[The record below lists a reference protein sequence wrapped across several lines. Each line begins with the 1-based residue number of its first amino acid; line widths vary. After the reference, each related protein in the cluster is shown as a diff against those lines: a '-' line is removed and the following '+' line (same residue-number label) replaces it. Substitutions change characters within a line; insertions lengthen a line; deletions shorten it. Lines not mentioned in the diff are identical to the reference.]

1 MFHYLHSVGPKQFSA
16 LAHLGYTRD
25 WVLPSNIVTLSL
37 KLIIKNLL
45 QGFIRPFLMGVL
57 GQAGLDMV
65 KWRGFRAKKGFAS
78 SMKTGLSLG
87 ILAGVFKVRQ
97 FIFGKMKYFQED

>member
-1 MFHYLHSVGPKQFSA
+1 
-16 LAHLGYTRD
+16 
-25 WVLPSNIVTLSL
+25 
-37 KLIIKNLL
+37 
-45 QGFIRPFLMGVL
+45 MGVL

-87 ILAGVFKVRQ
+87 ILAGVFKVRLYLLV
-97 FIFGKMKYFQED
+97 K